1 MPSRD
6 TMSDDRENHQQRR
19 SRYVR
24 MAAEAKK
31 LGASEKRFA
40 FRESFLNVAESW
52 LRLAQHDQASDQKAD
67 EILPE
72 NAPDGAAN
80 VN

>member
-1 MPSRD
+1 
-6 TMSDDRENHQQRR
+6 MSDDREDHQQRR

-52 LRLAQHDQASDQKAD
+52 LKLAQHDQASERNADQVLA
-67 EILPE
+67 E
-72 NAPDGAAN
+72 NAPDDAASG
-80 VN
+80 

>member
-1 MPSRD
+1 
-6 TMSDDRENHQQRR
+6 MSDDRENHQQRR

-24 MAAEAKK
+24 LAAEAKK

-52 LRLAQHDQASDQKAD
+52 LKLAQHDQISEERAD
-67 EILPE
+67 ESTAE
-72 NAPDGAAN
+72 NAPDRLCEH
-80 VN
+80 